1 MKIKYKLNCFL
12 LSKKKKLLKENAVEA
27 EKSSYENLK
36 YGDDL
41 MYALDNVEK
50 LKAE

>member
-1 MKIKYKLNCFL
+1 MRLIKRTKYKFIININNN
-12 LSKKKKLLKENAVEA
+12 LKENAVEV

-50 LKAE
+50 LKVE